1 MFVLLLLGC
10 WATSSPLVRA
20 AASSPLPS
28 GRASN
33 KTIEDRLGA
42 TALICQLQIGWEGDL
57 KGMVDLVQMKGIV
70 WNDESMGADYEIID
84 IPEDLVDQAAEYREK
99 MLETI
104 VEQDEDVMEAY
115 LEGEEPDEATIKRL
129 IRKGTIARDFFPVFG
144 GSAFKNKG
152 VQTLLDAIVDYLPSP
167 LEVPAV
173 KGQGVRDADE
183 EIMRAPSDDEPFS
196 ALAFKLMAT
205 QHGTFTFARVY
216 SGRVNK
222 GDTVMN
228 SNKERKE
235 RLGRIVEMHARDSQ
249 DVDSCGTGDIV
260 AFVGLKDVITGE
272 TLCDQFKPVVLDP
285 MQFPEPVIELAIEPK
300 TKGDQEKLGIALG
313 KLAAEDPSFR
323 VNTDEESGQ
332 TIIAGMG
339 ELHLDILVDRM
350 KREFKVEA
358 NVGAPQVAYR
368 ESITKRI
375 EHTYTH
381 KKQSGGSVPRE
392 YIPGVEKGF
401 RDQSGAGTLAGFPL
415 IDWRVELV
423 DGKTHDVDSSVGAFE
438 IAARACFREAIP
450 MAGVQLLEPMMKVE
464 VVTPEDYMGDIIG
477 DLNSRRGMVL
487 GSEAQT
493 GGVTQ
498 INALVPLANMF
509 GYINTLRSMSSGR
522 AQFTMQFERYEP
534 VPKAVAEE
542 VVAKLA

>member
-1 MFVLLLLGC
+1 
-10 WATSSPLVRA
+10 
-20 AASSPLPS
+20 
-28 GRASN
+28 
-33 KTIEDRLGA
+33 
-42 TALICQLQIGWEGDL
+42 
-57 KGMVDLVQMKGIV
+57 MVDLVKMNAVV
-70 WNDESMGADYEIID
+70 WNDETMGADYDVID
-84 IPEDLVDQAAEYREK
+84 IPDDLKDQAAEYREK
-99 MLETI
+99 LLETI
-104 VEQDEDVMEAY
+104 VEQDEEVMEFY

-167 LEVPAV
+167 VDVPAV

-183 EIMRAPSDDEPFS
+183 EIMRAPSDDEPFA

-205 QHGTFTFARVY
+205 QHGTYTFARVY

-323 VNTDEESGQ
+323 VTTDEESGQ

-381 KKQSGGSVPRE
+381 KKQSGGSGQFAQISVVIEPNDPGEGFGFESKIVGGSVPKE

-401 RDQSGAGTLAGFPL
+401 KDQSNAGTLAGFPL
-415 IDWRVELV
+415 IDWRVQLV